1 MNNEP
6 QVLDVACV
14 AELQLQAMDDGSMRQ
29 NLQFN
34 LELFKDLGIDA
45 NELIKII
52 DMNTVVNFSDE
63 IFGAISKLQ
72 LQNKEK
78 EEME

>member
-34 LELFKDLGIDA
+34 LELFEDLGIDA

-52 DMNTVVNFSDE
+52 DMNAVVNFSDE
-63 IFGAISKLQ
+63 IFGAINKLQ
-72 LQNKEK
+72 QQKINNV
-78 EEME
+78 EME